1 VGRNYQK
8 RQRAVAE
15 AETRD
20 RILEAAIALH
30 QTLGPA
36 GTSVADIAERAGV
49 GRVTVYRHFPD
60 PEVLARSCSGRYF
73 QRHPVPNLK
82 RWAAIAGADERVAF
96 ALTETYAYH
105 RATEAMMTRVL
116 AQARDHPVMEPYHA
130 HWSAAAKLL
139 LSPFRARGR
148 SRNQLRAAIVLALSF
163 ETWRTLAHE
172 GRLSDAEAVAIAA
185 GVIRGGQAPRSS
197 TPIAVTT

>member
-1 VGRNYQK
+1 MSGGPSG
-8 RQRAVAE
+8 QRAAGE

-36 GTSVADIAERAGV
+36 ETSIADIAERAGV

-60 PEVLARSCSGRYF
+60 PDVLARSCSGLYF
-73 QRHPVPNLK
+73 ERHPVPDLEH
-82 RWAAIAGADERVAF
+82 WAAIAGAQERLAA
-96 ALTETYAYH
+96 ALTETDAYH

-116 AQARDHPVMEPYHA
+116 SQARDHPVMGAYHA
-130 HWSAAAKLL
+130 HWSAAADLL
-139 LSPFRARGR
+139 LAPFRTRGR
-148 SRNQLRAAIVLALSF
+148 RRARLRAAIVLALAF

-172 GRLSDAEAVAIAA
+172 EGLSHKDAVVIAT
-185 GVIRGGQAPRSS
+185 GLIRGAQAPRS
-197 TPIAVTT
+197 PPA